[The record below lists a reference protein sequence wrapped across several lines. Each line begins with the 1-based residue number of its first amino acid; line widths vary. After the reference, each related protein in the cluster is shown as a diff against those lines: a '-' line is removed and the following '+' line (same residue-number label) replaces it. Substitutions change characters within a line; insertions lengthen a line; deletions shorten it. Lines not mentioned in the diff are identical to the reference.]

1 MKLLF
6 LFLSLNLFVTSCSE
20 NKSKE
25 LKTTAFLSVTETE
38 HFDLKNIE
46 KKIEKALISSIIAK
60 SSSSI
65 DSVIKTLETPKNP
78 LEEYW
83 YGYALYNKAILG
95 IVIKDSKMSKD
106 NLNKGIELLLKSKK
120 SSETYALLGTL
131 QSLYVQFASNIEKG
145 NLSKKASKN
154 FMSSLRLEKNNLRA
168 HLGLGRMD
176 FYTPKEYGG
185 GKNVEN
191 YLLKTIECQDQ
202 VVKNQVMPSWGR
214 KEAFELLIQFYASK
228 KEMELG
234 KKYYKEAIK
243 IYPNDYKLKSY
254 ANLFI

>member
-38 HFDLKNIE
+38 QFDLKNIE

-106 NLNKGIELLLKSKK
+106 NLNKGI
-120 SSETYALLGTL
+120 
-131 QSLYVQFASNIEKG
+131 
-145 NLSKKASKN
+145 
-154 FMSSLRLEKNNLRA
+154 
-168 HLGLGRMD
+168 
-176 FYTPKEYGG
+176 
-185 GKNVEN
+185 
-191 YLLKTIECQDQ
+191 
-202 VVKNQVMPSWGR
+202 
-214 KEAFELLIQFYASK
+214 
-228 KEMELG
+228 
-234 KKYYKEAIK
+234 
-243 IYPNDYKLKSY
+243 
-254 ANLFI
+254 